1 MTVDYDPGAD
11 AAGVAAAIG
20 ERARAQMLLLLMDGL
35 ARTSTELALAA
46 DISPSTASA
55 HLTRLKTERLVK
67 VLIQGRHRY
76 YSIASPAVADA
87 MEALTVLAGGRRTPA
102 PPRTPSH
109 LRAARTCY
117 DHMAGVLGVE
127 LHDALMERG
136 WIAHATE
143 ADDAYDLSP
152 DGVRAVQRLGVD
164 VAAAHAMRRR
174 FAFACPDWSE
184 RRPHLGGALGAA
196 FLDLALRKRWV
207 ARVRDSRA
215 LSVTPLGERELR
227 ALSRPR
233 E

>member
-1 MTVDYDPGAD
+1 MNVDYDAGTE

-46 DISPSTASA
+46 DISPPTASA
-55 HLTRLKTERLVK
+55 HLNRLRAEGLVK
-67 VLIQGRHRY
+67 VLRQGRHRY
-76 YSIASPAVADA
+76 YSIAGPAVADA

-102 PPRTPSH
+102 APRTPSH

-127 LHDALMERG
+127 LHDALMDRG
-136 WIAHATE
+136 WLAPVADAT
-143 ADDAYDLSP
+143 DAYDVSP
-152 DGVRAVQRLGVD
+152 DGLRAFQRLGVD
-164 VAAAHAMRRR
+164 ISAAHALRRR

-196 FLDLALRKRWV
+196 ILDLALRKRWV

-227 ALSRPR
+227 ALARGR
-233 E
+233 